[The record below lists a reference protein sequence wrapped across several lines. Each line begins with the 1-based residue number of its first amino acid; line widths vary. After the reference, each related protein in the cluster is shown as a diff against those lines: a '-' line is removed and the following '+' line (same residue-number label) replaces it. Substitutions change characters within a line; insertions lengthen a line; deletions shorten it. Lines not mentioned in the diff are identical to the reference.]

1 MATFRL
7 REWFFTITQTATQRG
22 TRFRNGDRPP
32 QASFEDL
39 FKSIVFRSEAT
50 DRAKDDAG
58 AFNPENNGH
67 VTMATGEQVKAYTAQ
82 PGDRTLAVGAD
93 QVTEVKD
100 GADATIGGYTGNV
113 VTVTKDTLNQRRN
126 VFEITFDDGWVTWF
140 NSWYDEV
147 NSRLLPAGGT
157 TGQVLKKASDN
168 DYDVAWED
176 DIDTSCDCVSDFSLT
191 IAEDIP
197 DDADIVCVYDTSSF
211 VDCNTPNCT
220 DKPRTDATNLMETWY
235 TNYVASKPNFRGK
248 LIQIDDGT
256 EFWLSFPSKYINPG
270 ITYIPVKIWEPD
282 GSGGFNV
289 ISPSPI
295 TDPDNKKIVMIVF
308 LDESATRQSGKYTD
322 GGANNMQDL
331 PNQPFRNDYVEFT
344 QNQFGRYEFFRAIM
358 YACQSRAAANG
369 QTANLHSNV
378 IQSIEPGTLSIVPF
392 SFPVN
397 GSNTAPPAAG
407 FDGTQL
413 DFIQNNNFY
422 AETSDANS
430 TTYGGLR
437 DYGWSYVVDMPNGSV
452 DSITNSEFNEDILN
466 ALSGG
471 DGSKTVTITGTIT
484 FDSGNTISDS
494 VAFDVPL

>member
-67 VTMATGEQVKAYTAQ
+67 VTMATGEQVKAYTPQ

-100 GADATIGGYTGNV
+100 GADTTIGGYTGNAV
-113 VTVTKDTLNQRRN
+113 AVTKDTLNQRRN
-126 VFEITFDDGWVTWF
+126 VFQITFDDGWVTWF

-157 TGQVLKKASDN
+157 TGQVLKKASDD

-176 DIDTSCDCVSDFSLT
+176 DIDTSCDCVSDFTLT

-211 VDCNTPNCT
+211 VDRPNDNPPT
-220 DKPRTDATNLMETWY
+220 TPRTDATNLMETWY
-235 TNYVASKPNFRGK
+235 TNYVARKPNFLGK
-248 LIQIDDGT
+248 LIQIDDSS
-256 EFWLSFPSKYINPG
+256 ERWVNYANRYIDASQS
-270 ITYIPVKIWEPD
+270 YVPVKVWEPD
-282 GSGGFNV
+282 GSGGINV
-289 ISPSPI
+289 LPNTAI
-295 TDPDNKKIVMIVF
+295 TDPDNKKVVMIQF
-308 LDESATRQSGKYTD
+308 IDESSPVYT
-322 GGANNMQDL
+322 GSNAGSMQNV
-331 PNQPFRNDYVEFT
+331 PTGQFRTDYTNFKDT
-344 QNQFGRYEFFRAIM
+344 QYTKFEFFRAIV
-358 YACQSRAAANG
+358 YGCQSGGASG
-369 QTANLHSNV
+369 GTANLHSNV
-378 IQSIEPGTLSIVPF
+378 VQAVEPNTLGAAPF
-392 SFPVN
+392 SFSVAN
-397 GSNTAPPAAG
+397 ASG
-407 FDGTQL
+407 FNGTQL
-413 DFIQNNNFY
+413 DFITTNNIY
-422 AETSDANS
+422 ANS
-430 TTYGGLR
+430 SDGAQPNGYSGLR
-437 DYGWSYVVDMPNGSV
+437 ELGWAYVIDMPNGSV
-452 DSITNSEFNEDILN
+452 ASITNSEFNDDILS